1 MKKRSLKG
9 RKIEDFPKGLTHG
22 FGPNTAIFPTF
33 FQGNIGKENDFYDN
47 LERKSPFLINKNKK
61 FKNSKN

>member
-1 MKKRSLKG
+1 MVLVKKWPFLQR
-9 RKIEDFPKGLTHG
+9 
-22 FGPNTAIFPTF
+22 F

-47 LERKSPFLINKNKK
+47 LERKSAFVGNKNKK